1 MVNEL
6 ENKGIK
12 ITYSEEQKRLK
23 NKNRASVTM
32 EQY

>member
-12 ITYSEEQKRLK
+12 IIYSEEQKILK